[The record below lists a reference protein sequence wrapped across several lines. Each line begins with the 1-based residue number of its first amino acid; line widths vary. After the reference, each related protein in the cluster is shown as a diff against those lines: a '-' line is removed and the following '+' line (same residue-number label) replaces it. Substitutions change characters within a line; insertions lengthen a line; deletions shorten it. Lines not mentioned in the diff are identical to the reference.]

1 MFGILQDTLYETHET
16 GAHPER
22 PQRLQAVRQG
32 LAEGLGTHSFQTITP
47 VAATTADLE
56 LVHTP
61 QYVAWVKEQVEA
73 GSPQL
78 DPDTAVCPKSYDVA
92 CHAVGGCLAG
102 LDALMEG
109 RFRYGFFAIRPP
121 GHHAEPDR
129 SMGFCLF
136 NNIAIGARHLIKR
149 SELDRVAILDFD
161 VHHGNGTQAAFYD
174 DPSVFYCSIHQW
186 PYYPGTGRAD
196 ESGKGPGIG
205 TTLNL
210 PFPAGAGDD
219 EYEDATQRFAE
230 AMKQY
235 QPQMLLVSAGYD
247 AHWSDP
253 LAGHQVTENGY
264 IAIIE
269 TLVDI
274 ARTHTEGRIAFFL
287 EGGYQLA
294 TLRNCVAATI
304 RTLANAG

>member
-1 MFGILQDTLYETHET
+1 MFGILQDTLFETHET

-32 LAEGLGTHSFQTITP
+32 LTEGLGSQPFETIIP

-61 QYVAWVKEQVEA
+61 KYVAWVKEQVEA
-73 GSPQL
+73 GSPRL
-78 DPDTAVCPKSYDVA
+78 DPDTAVCHRSYDVA
-92 CHAVGGCLAG
+92 CHAVGGALAG

-149 SELDRVAILDFD
+149 HGLEKVAILDFD

-186 PYYPGTGRAD
+186 PYYPGTGQAEETGRGA
-196 ESGKGPGIG
+196 GLG

-219 EYEDATQRFAE
+219 EYEDATHRFSE
-230 AMKQY
+230 AMSHY
-235 QPQMLLVSAGYD
+235 NPQMLLVSAGYD

-264 IAIIE
+264 VAIIE

-274 ARTHTEGRIAFFL
+274 ARTHTDGRIAFFL

-304 RTLANAG
+304 RTLVKAG